1 MTSLSR
7 GPDEVPVAEDMA
19 GRCWVADAGILR
31 TPPFLAM
38 SLGISLVILACEFR
52 TKLCAQ
58 KKNTKTHNHKQK
70 DMVVCSD
77 GITPG

>member
-7 GPDEVPVAEDMA
+7 GPDEVPVAEGMA
-19 GRCWVADAGILR
+19 GRCWVADAGILS

-38 SLGISLVILACEFR
+38 SLGMSLVILACEFKIKLR
-52 TKLCAQ
+52 TQ
-58 KKNTKTHNHKQK
+58 KRNTRTRNYKQK
-70 DMVVCSD
+70 NMVVRRN